1 MPGPRLRVVWVITW
15 VILVDGSLIH
25 ARADEAAPG
34 ESPPATAPE
43 GGAEPGA
50 TEPAPATPPTVPVA
64 VPQPPVQEP
73 AADGTTSV
81 VVPADIPAPPVAPAT
96 PAPPASISPGL
107 PPPPAQSLVAP
118 PQAPIASPPPPSQPP
133 PQSES
138 SALLARMLEPIAAQ
152 PGHALTPADA
162 ALYARP
168 MQLLEPLVR
177 SGDRSRRLWIVQ
189 AYWKVA
195 GGFASIRC
203 GTEALE
209 RLELVAPGADPHD
222 RATLDVAAAA
232 ARADLADARARL
244 NTAQQELV
252 DLARLP
258 VGEPLPWPVD
268 RPLADPYQTHFE
280 AIFANRI
287 ATGRVRA
294 IVRSLPA
301 RHQALAARATAVL
314 AAEKAM
320 TMAEADHAKGK
331 RPIEAVIAAHAA
343 LVGQQDDFLEAVRT
357 YNLEIAE
364 YAMAVAELS
373 LPDDQFVAMLIGTPI
388 QWRPPA
394 EPAGEAAIPPPGDV
408 PAVATSPPGAGP
420 PASPVE

>member
-1 MPGPRLRVVWVITW
+1 MPGPRLRVVWVIAW
-15 VILVDGSLIH
+15 AIAVGGSLMH
-25 ARADEAAPG
+25 TRADEAAPG

-43 GGAEPGA
+43 RGAEAGA
-50 TEPAPATPPTVPVA
+50 TEPAPATLPAVPVA
-64 VPQPPVQEP
+64 EPKPPVQEP

-81 VVPADIPAPPVAPAT
+81 IVPDMPAPAVAPAT
-96 PAPPASISPGL
+96 PAPPASLPAGL
-107 PPPPAQSLVAP
+107 PPPPAQPLVAP
-118 PQAPIASPPPPSQPP
+118 PQAPVPSPPLPTQPP

-138 SALLARMLEPIAAQ
+138 SALLARLLEPIAAQ
-152 PGHALTPADA
+152 PGRAVTPADA

-168 MQLLEPLVR
+168 MQLLEPLIR

-189 AYWKVA
+189 AYWKTA
-195 GGFASIRC
+195 TSFAAVRC

-222 RATLDVAAAA
+222 RATLDVATAA

-258 VGEPLPWPVD
+258 AGEPLPWPVD

-280 AIFANRI
+280 AIFATRI

-301 RHQALAARATAVL
+301 RHEALAARAAAVI
-314 AAEKAM
+314 AAEKALA
-320 TMAEADHAKGK
+320 MAEADHAKAK

-394 EPAGEAAIPPPGDV
+394 ETAAVPPQPPAAVV
-408 PAVATSPPGAGP
+408 PAVATNPATTPAAP
-420 PASPVE
+420 PAE

>member
-1 MPGPRLRVVWVITW
+1 MAGPRLRVAWMFVWAIT
-15 VILVDGSLIH
+15 VCASGLH
-25 ARADEAAPG
+25 AGADDV
-34 ESPPATAPE
+34 
-43 GGAEPGA
+43 
-50 TEPAPATPPTVPVA
+50 PAPAEPAAAT
-64 VPQPPVQEP
+64 PQPPPQEP

-81 VVPADIPAPPVAPAT
+81 VVPADP
-96 PAPPASISPGL
+96 PAPPAVPQAPLTPDAIQPVTQPL
-107 PPPPAQSLVAP
+107 PAQPLVAP
-118 PQAPIASPPPPSQPP
+118 PQPPVASQPP

-138 SALLARMLEPIAAQ
+138 STLLARMLEPIAAQ
-152 PGHALTPADA
+152 PGRFLTPADA
-162 ALYARP
+162 AMYARP
-168 MQLLEPLVR
+168 MQLLEPLIR
-177 SGDRSRRLWIVQ
+177 SGDRARRLWIVQ

-195 GGFASIRC
+195 ASFAAVRC

-222 RATLDVAAAA
+222 RATLDVATAA

-301 RHQALAARATAVL
+301 RHEALAARAAAVL

-320 TMAEADHAKGK
+320 AMAEADHAKGK

-388 QWRPPA
+388 QWRPPT
-394 EPAGEAAIPPPGDV
+394 EPPGEAVAPPGSGL
-408 PAVATSPPGAGP
+408 PTAGTFP
-420 PASPVE
+420 PASLPPAGPVE

>member
-1 MPGPRLRVVWVITW
+1 
-15 VILVDGSLIH
+15 
-25 ARADEAAPG
+25 
-34 ESPPATAPE
+34 
-43 GGAEPGA
+43 
-50 TEPAPATPPTVPVA
+50 
-64 VPQPPVQEP
+64 
-73 AADGTTSV
+73 
-81 VVPADIPAPPVAPAT
+81 
-96 PAPPASISPGL
+96 
-107 PPPPAQSLVAP
+107 
-118 PQAPIASPPPPSQPP
+118 
-133 PQSES
+133 
-138 SALLARMLEPIAAQ
+138 
-152 PGHALTPADA
+152 
-162 ALYARP
+162 
-168 MQLLEPLVR
+168 
-177 SGDRSRRLWIVQ
+177 
-189 AYWKVA
+189 
-195 GGFASIRC
+195 
-203 GTEALE
+203 
-209 RLELVAPGADPHD
+209 VAPGADPHD

-268 RPLADPYQTHFE
+268 RPLADPYQTHFD

-301 RHQALAARATAVL
+301 RHEALAARAAAVL

-320 TMAEADHAKGK
+320 AMAEADHAKGK

-343 LVGQQDDFLEAVRT
+343 LVGQQEDFLEAVRT

-388 QWRPPA
+388 QWRPPT
-394 EPAGEAAIPPPGDV
+394 EPTGAASLPP
-408 PAVATSPPGAGP
+408 AAGP
-420 PASPVE
+420 PAVSTIPPSAAPPASQVE